1 MVAITIL
8 AEARGEGERGMYAV
22 ACVIRQRSLERKLT
36 PDKVCR
42 QKDQFSCWNGRT
54 FNSLK
59 RLLKVKQATYALKLA
74 AAVIGGTKLDRKAI
88 GFANHYYA
96 SWGRKPSWSYKWVVR
111 DGKKTKVPRKPVARI
126 GKHIFYALPHPRAAA
141 VNNKQ

>member
-8 AEARGEGERGMYAV
+8 AEARGEGDRGMYAV

-36 PDKVCR
+36 PDKVCLQR
-42 QKDQFSCWNGRT
+42 KQFSCWNGRT

-59 RLLKVKQATYALKLA
+59 GLLKVKQATYALKLA
-74 AAVIGGTKLDRKAI
+74 SAVTGGVRLDRKFT

-96 SWGRKPSWSYKWVVR
+96 SWGRKPSWARSQ
-111 DGKKTKVPRKPVARI
+111 KPVARI
-126 GKHIFYALPHPRAAA
+126 GKHIFYALPHPRAA